1 MGHQGNIN
9 SYSFRVCDGVTYEKL
24 EETYIIL
31 NTNDGEYYELNSTS
45 SFIWDQVC
53 LEQNIGKYNIRSKKS
68 F

>member
-31 NTNDGEYYELNSTS
+31 NTNDGEYYELNTFHLLGSGM
-45 SFIWDQVC
+45 FGAEYRQH
-53 LEQNIGKYNIRSKKS
+53 NIRSKKS